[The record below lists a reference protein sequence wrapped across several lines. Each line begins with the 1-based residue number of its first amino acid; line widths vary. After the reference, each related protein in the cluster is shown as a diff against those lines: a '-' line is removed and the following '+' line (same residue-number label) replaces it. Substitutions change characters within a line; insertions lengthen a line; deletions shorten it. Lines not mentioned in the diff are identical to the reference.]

1 MLVASVAAGC
11 GTSDDVG
18 DAAPTS
24 TGPAAASSTTTESL
38 TTAPSP
44 TPTTRATTVT
54 PQPTTTMQPTPAPP
68 VFSNEMVRARGV
80 SKENKGGQSNI
91 RFVAE
96 STDARELEQLAVA
109 CVAEFVKQTKAAF
122 CYAYGTQADYD
133 VTEPDW
139 TPEFD
144 ESEYGGSRPCWVAY
158 AGQALAD
165 TSASVI
171 VAPDTVSYQV
181 SGCPGGVQFN

>member
-1 MLVASVAAGC
+1 M
-11 GTSDDVG
+11 
-18 DAAPTS
+18 
-24 TGPAAASSTTTESL
+24 
-38 TTAPSP
+38 
-44 TPTTRATTVT
+44 T
-54 PQPTTTMQPTPAPP
+54 PQPTTTTQPTPAPP
-68 VFSNEMVRARGV
+68 VFSTGMVRARGV
-80 SKENKGGQSNI
+80 SKENKGGQSNV

-96 STDARELEQLAVA
+96 SRDAQELEQLALA

-165 TSASVI
+165 SSPSV
-171 VAPDTVSYQV
+171 VVPPSPVGYEV
-181 SGCPGGVQFN
+181 SGCPGGVQFR